1 MPVSIQQLR
10 ERRAA
15 KAVEARKLMDDTK
28 DAKWTNEH
36 QTKYDELTG
45 EVVALDQQIERE
57 QKLLDLMADELDQ
70 EDQAKK
76 AHDKKKVDALSPE
89 GIFNAWARN
98 GEKGLSQEQAQKLY
112 NTMSTTTGSEGGF
125 TVPTT
130 VASRLIESLKSFG
143 GMRAVAEI
151 LTMQSGNPMSF
162 PTTDGTAEEGEI
174 VAENATATAADP
186 TFGTVGLPVYKFS
199 SKIMAVPIELLQDSV
214 IDVEAFINRR
224 AAERL
229 GRITNR
235 LYTVGT
241 GTSQPLGIVTASTA
255 GKVGA
260 TGTTTTFGYDDLVD
274 LMEAVDDA
282 YTEGGRGQWMF
293 SQAVRKGLRKMKD
306 TAGRPIWTPG
316 YEYGVTAGVP
326 DLLLGANVRINNAMA
341 APAANAKS
349 IIFGD
354 LSKYIIRD
362 SMQVSLFRFADS
374 PYITKGQ
381 IGFLAWMRTGGTLSD
396 TAAVKH
402 FQHSAT

>member
-1 MPVSIQQLR
+1 MGVSIQQLR

-15 KAVEARKLMDDTK
+15 KAVEARKLMDETK
-28 DAKWTNEH
+28 DSKWTSEH
-36 QTKYDELTG
+36 QSKYDELTG
-45 EVVALDQQIERE
+45 EVVALDQKIERE
-57 QKLLDLMADELDQ
+57 QKLIDLMA
-70 EDQAKK
+70 EDHEKEDHAKK
-76 AHDKKKVDALSPE
+76 AHDKKKLDALSPE
-89 GIFNAWARN
+89 GIFNAWARG
-98 GEKGLSQEQAQKLY
+98 GEKSLSQEQAQALY

-130 VASRLIESLKSFG
+130 VATRLIELLKSFG
-143 GMRAVAEI
+143 GVRAVAEI

-162 PTTDGTAEEGEI
+162 PTTDGSAEEGEI
-174 VAENATATAADP
+174 IAENATATASDP

-214 IDVEAFINRR
+214 IDVESFINRR

-241 GTSQPLGIVTASTA
+241 GTSQPMGIVTASTV
-255 GKVGA
+255 GKAGA

-274 LMEAVDDA
+274 VMEAVDDA

-293 SQAVRKGLRKMKD
+293 SQAVRRVLRKMKD

-316 YEYGVTAGVP
+316 YEFGTTAGVP
-326 DLLLGANVRINNAMA
+326 DLLLGANVRINNQMA
-341 APAANAKS
+341 VPAANARS
-349 IIFGD
+349 IVFGD
-354 LSKYIIRD
+354 LSKYVIRD
-362 SMQVSLFRFADS
+362 SLQVSLFRFADS

-381 IGFLAWMRTGGTLSD
+381 IGFLAWMRTGGNLTD
-396 TAAVKH
+396 TSAVKH

>member
-1 MPVSIQQLR
+1 MGVSIQQLR

-28 DAKWTNEH
+28 DSKWTNEN
-36 QTKYDELTG
+36 QSKYDELTG
-45 EVVALDQQIERE
+45 EVVALDQQIDRE
-57 QKLLDLMADELDQ
+57 QKLLDLMADDYDK

-76 AHDKKKVDALSPE
+76 THDKKKVDALSPE
-89 GIFNAWARN
+89 GIFNAWARG
-98 GEKGLSQEQAQKLY
+98 GEKNFTPEQAQAFY
-112 NTMSTTTGSEGGF
+112 NTMSTTTGSEGGY
-125 TVPTT
+125 TVPTS
-130 VASRLIESLKSFG
+130 VAARLIEALKAFG

-151 LTMQSGNPMSF
+151 LSMQSGNPMSF

-174 VAENATATAADP
+174 LAENASATSADP
-186 TFGTVGLPVYKFS
+186 TFGTIGLPVYKFS
-199 SKIMAVPIELLQDSV
+199 SKVVAAPFELIQDSA

-224 AAERL
+224 LAERL

-241 GTSQPLGIVTASTA
+241 GTSQPMGIVTASSA

-274 LMEAVDDA
+274 LMEAVDAA
-282 YTEGGRGQWMF
+282 YTDAGNGKWMF
-293 SQAVRKGLRKMKD
+293 SQAVRKVLRKMKD

-316 YEYGVTAGVP
+316 YEYGITAGVP
-326 DLLLGANVRINNAMA
+326 DLLLGADVQINNHMPT
-341 APAANAKS
+341 PAANAKS
-349 IIFGD
+349 IVFGD
-354 LSKYIIRD
+354 LSKYVIRD

-374 PYITKGQ
+374 AYITKGQ
-381 IGFLAWMRTGGTLSD
+381 IGFLGWMRTGGTLTD
-396 TAAVKH
+396 TSAVKH